1 MPKRL
6 YITTILI
13 GLLFYLPGIA
23 NSAVRTI
30 YFVPNDRVPQNRI
43 HSTIDTQMKAVQAF
57 YKAQMEA
64 HGYAERTFSLET
76 DRTGKVIT
84 HTIIGNHSDNYYLQ
98 GTLDKVEA
106 EIQNKF
112 NNTGNDIYVTF
123 VDLSD
128 ERVDGNC
135 GIARYQG
142 GPVLIPAH
150 GDCIEGEGGIDLIA
164 HELGH
169 AFNLLHDFRD
179 DTYIMSYGYGRNK
192 LSECAAAF
200 LSVSPYYNGRT
211 PKVDK
216 PATIQ
221 IVSGRQPPTTG
232 DWTLRFTV
240 SDLDGLFQVQFEH
253 AFPNKPAGII
263 ECQRI
268 QGTSSTQVTLTMP
281 AGAKLSP
288 VNNIWVRVV
297 DNNGNTHTQDWALN
311 TEQAEPTENMT
322 YLTLSY
328 QTGNSIMPTNSK
340 AQWDSWLGHI
350 WEKTPDG
357 RITQKPLYYLSHQYS
372 DVWDNWFY
380 AHAGSRIEY
389 DINRLGNSRF
399 DGWLY
404 LAHPCSDNNPP
415 ASIEFIAYAD
425 DSKIYNSGMKNGN
438 KPNDRN
444 THISFGIPENT
455 ETLTIEVSTGESG
468 VCDHFVIG
476 NARLIHEATENN
488 TETIITTT
496 PPVPT
501 DSNETYLTLAYD
513 SPDALIPT
521 NPRGEW
527 TTWGQLWEK
536 TPDGLVP
543 RTPNGVF
550 PASVF
555 NGEDWTHFFYGH
567 APSRIV
573 YDISKANYKSFQ
585 TYFHMP
591 NPCGNSIKVTFF
603 ADDTEIH
610 NPGLLYIGRG
620 TRIEFNIPEGTKTLT
635 IKVDDLGDP
644 SCDHFVFGEPT
655 LTDQTLESKDP
666 PNTLI
671 STDNTKTLLTLTYE
685 TPSTLTPI
693 NSRGEWATW
702 GQLWEK
708 TPDGLVPRTP
718 DGSFPA
724 NTFGGE
730 DWTHFFYA
738 HADSRIVWDIS
749 NKDYENFHAHFDMP
763 NPCGNYAK
771 LTVVFIADDTEIY
784 NSGVLQ
790 GSEGRH
796 SEITFDIPEGTE
808 MLTLKVDD
816 LGDPGCD
823 HFVFGE
829 PTLTHSVTTEP
840 PVTTTPT
847 TTTPTAM
854 GNTTVSLLPISVP
867 SPNIGQLLKLSVKIT
882 NGKNVAGYQATVQFD
897 DTALRY
903 VESSNSDYL
912 PDGAFFVSPILEGNL
927 VRLNAASLA
936 GESNDDGTLATLT
949 FEVIAVKASILT
961 LSDVLLS
968 NSTGET
974 FAPQVENSQITEP
987 TKLTGDVNS
996 DGTVNIADLVLVASN
1011 LGQIGQ
1017 NAADVN
1023 SDGVVNI
1030 ADLVLVAG
1038 ALGEGAAAAP
1048 TLHASGLERLTAAEV
1063 QDMLT
1068 QARQMALTDPAYL
1081 RGITVLEQLQALLP
1095 PKETALLPNYPNPF
1109 NPETWIPYQ
1118 LAKPAEVTL
1127 HIYSVNG
1134 TLVRVLALGHQSAGQ
1149 YQSRS
1154 RTAYWD
1160 GKNAFGEPVA
1170 SGLYFYTLTAGDFT
1184 ATRKMLI
1191 VK

>member
-1 MPKRL
+1 MYKRL

-23 NSAVRTI
+23 NSVVRTI

-43 HSTIDTQMKAVQAF
+43 HSTIETQMKAVQAF

-64 HGYAERTFSLET
+64 HGYAERSFSLET

-123 VDLSD
+123 VDLSN

-211 PKVDK
+211 PKADK

-240 SDLDGLFQVQFEH
+240 SDPDGLFQVQFEH
-253 AFPNKPAGII
+253 AFPNNPAGII
-263 ECQRI
+263 ECQKI
-268 QGTSSTQVTLTMP
+268 QGTSSTRVTLTMP

-297 DNNGNTHTQDWALN
+297 DNNGNTHTQDWTLN
-311 TEQAEPTENMT
+311 TGWTDTAAEIT

-328 QTGNSIMPTNSK
+328 EKDNALMPTNSK
-340 AQWDSWLGHI
+340 EQWDSWLGHI
-350 WEKTPDG
+350 WEKIPDG
-357 RITQKPLYYLSHQYS
+357 RITAKPPYYLSHQYS

-380 AHAGSRIEY
+380 AHASSRIVY
-389 DINRLGNSRF
+389 DISRLENSRF

-415 ASIEFIAYAD
+415 ASVEFIAFAD
-425 DSKIYNSGMKNGN
+425 GSKIYNSGMKSGD
-438 KPNDRN
+438 KPKDRN
-444 THISFGIPENT
+444 THIVFDIPENT
-455 ETLTIEVSTGESG
+455 NTLTIEVATGVSG

-476 NARLIHEATENN
+476 NARLIHEGSEHT
-488 TETIITTT
+488 TETIITAT
-496 PPVPT
+496 PP
-501 DSNETYLTLAYD
+501 ETNTMGNIDVNSDGVVNLNATQTMLTLTYEG
-513 SPDALIPT
+513 SEALKAT
-521 NPRGEW
+521 NAPKEW
-527 TTWGQLWEK
+527 HSWSEGILEK
-536 TPDGLVP
+536 TPDGLLP
-543 RTPNGVF
+543 QIPNGFF
-550 PASVF
+550 PPKAF
-555 NGEDWTHFFYGH
+555 KGENWTHFFY
-567 APSRIV
+567 S
-573 YDISKANYKSFQ
+573 
-585 TYFHMP
+585 
-591 NPCGNSIKVTFF
+591 
-603 ADDTEIH
+603 
-610 NPGLLYIGRG
+610 
-620 TRIEFNIPEGTKTLT
+620 
-635 IKVDDLGDP
+635 
-644 SCDHFVFGEPT
+644 
-655 LTDQTLESKDP
+655 
-666 PNTLI
+666 
-671 STDNTKTLLTLTYE
+671 
-685 TPSTLTPI
+685 
-693 NSRGEWATW
+693 
-702 GQLWEK
+702 
-708 TPDGLVPRTP
+708 
-718 DGSFPA
+718 
-724 NTFGGE
+724 
-730 DWTHFFYA
+730 
-738 HADSRIVWDIS
+738 HADSTIIWDIS
-749 NKDYENFHAHFDMP
+749 SGNYESFYAHFDMP
-763 NPCGNYAK
+763 NPCGDVADVII
-771 LTVVFIADDTEIY
+771 TFHADDTEIY
-784 NSGVLQ
+784 NSGVLK
-790 GSEGRH
+790 GEAGRH
-796 SEITFDIPEGTE
+796 SEIEFDIPEGSHKT
-808 MLTLKVDD
+808 LTLRVDD
-816 LGDPGCD
+816 LGYPNWCD

-829 PTLTHSVTTEP
+829 PTLTHSVTTNP

-847 TTTPTAM
+847 TTMPTAM
-854 GNTTVSLLPISVP
+854 ENTTVSLLPISVQ

-882 NGKNVAGYQATVQFD
+882 NGKNVAGYQATVRFD
-897 DTALRY
+897 DTALSY
-903 VESSNSDYL
+903 IESSNSDYL
-912 PDGAFFVSPILEGNL
+912 PDGAFFVPPILEGNL
-927 VRLNAASLA
+927 VKLNAVSLA
-936 GESNDDGTLATLT
+936 GESKGNGTLATLT

-968 NSTGET
+968 NSIGET
-974 FAPQVENSQITEP
+974 FAPQIENAEITEP
-987 TKLTGDVNS
+987 TKLKGDVNG

-1011 LGQIGQ
+1011 LGETGANI
-1017 NAADVN
+1017 ADVN

-1038 ALGEGAAAAP
+1038 ALGNSASAP
-1048 TLHASGLERLTAAEV
+1048 SLNPQTLEMLTATKVKQWLSTA
-1063 QDMLT
+1063 QRLNFTDMHSQRGILFL
-1068 QARQMALTDPAYL
+1068 QQLLIALT
-1081 RGITVLEQLQALLP
+1081 
-1095 PKETALLPNYPNPF
+1095 PKETALLPNFPNPF
-1109 NPETWIPYQ
+1109 NPETWIPYH
-1118 LAKPAEVTL
+1118 LAKDADVTL
-1127 HIYSVNG
+1127 RIYAMNG
-1134 TLVRVLALGHQSAGQ
+1134 ELVRTLTLEHQAAGK
-1149 YQSRS
+1149 YQNRS
-1154 RTAYWD
+1154 RAAYWD

-1191 VK
+1191 AK

>member
-76 DRTGKVIT
+76 DRTG
-84 HTIIGNHSDNYYLQ
+84 
-98 GTLDKVEA
+98 
-106 EIQNKF
+106 
-112 NNTGNDIYVTF
+112 
-123 VDLSD
+123 
-128 ERVDGNC
+128 
-135 GIARYQG
+135 
-142 GPVLIPAH
+142 
-150 GDCIEGEGGIDLIA
+150 
-164 HELGH
+164 
-169 AFNLLHDFRD
+169 
-179 DTYIMSYGYGRNK
+179 
-192 LSECAAAF
+192 
-200 LSVSPYYNGRT
+200 
-211 PKVDK
+211 
-216 PATIQ
+216 
-221 IVSGRQPPTTG
+221 
-232 DWTLRFTV
+232 
-240 SDLDGLFQVQFEH
+240 
-253 AFPNKPAGII
+253 
-263 ECQRI
+263 
-268 QGTSSTQVTLTMP
+268 
-281 AGAKLSP
+281 
-288 VNNIWVRVV
+288 
-297 DNNGNTHTQDWALN
+297 
-311 TEQAEPTENMT
+311 
-322 YLTLSY
+322 
-328 QTGNSIMPTNSK
+328 
-340 AQWDSWLGHI
+340 
-350 WEKTPDG
+350 
-357 RITQKPLYYLSHQYS
+357 
-372 DVWDNWFY
+372 
-380 AHAGSRIEY
+380 
-389 DINRLGNSRF
+389 
-399 DGWLY
+399 
-404 LAHPCSDNNPP
+404 
-415 ASIEFIAYAD
+415 
-425 DSKIYNSGMKNGN
+425 
-438 KPNDRN
+438 
-444 THISFGIPENT
+444 PENT
-455 ETLTIEVSTGESG
+455 HTLTIEVATGVSG
-468 VCDHFVIG
+468 ICDHFVIG
-476 NARLIHEATENN
+476 NARLMHEGTEHT
-488 TETIITTT
+488 TETIITAT
-496 PPVPT
+496 PPATNTMGNTDVNSDGVPALNAT
-501 DSNETYLTLAYD
+501 ETMLTLRYEG
-513 SPDALIPT
+513 SDALKAT
-521 NPRGEW
+521 NDPREW
-527 TTWGQLWEK
+527 HSWREGTLEK
-536 TPDGLVP
+536 TPDGLLP
-543 RTPNGVF
+543 QIPNGFF
-550 PASVF
+550 PPKAF
-555 NGEDWTHFFYGH
+555 KGE
-567 APSRIV
+567 
-573 YDISKANYKSFQ
+573 N
-585 TYFHMP
+585 
-591 NPCGNSIKVTFF
+591 
-603 ADDTEIH
+603 
-610 NPGLLYIGRG
+610 
-620 TRIEFNIPEGTKTLT
+620 
-635 IKVDDLGDP
+635 
-644 SCDHFVFGEPT
+644 
-655 LTDQTLESKDP
+655 
-666 PNTLI
+666 
-671 STDNTKTLLTLTYE
+671 
-685 TPSTLTPI
+685 
-693 NSRGEWATW
+693 
-702 GQLWEK
+702 
-708 TPDGLVPRTP
+708 
-718 DGSFPA
+718 
-724 NTFGGE
+724 
-730 DWTHFFYA
+730 WTHFFYA
-738 HADSRIVWDIS
+738 HADSNIIWDIS
-749 NKDYENFHAHFDMP
+749 SGNYESFHAHFDMP
-763 NPCGNYAK
+763 NPCGDVAD
-771 LTVVFIADDTEIY
+771 VVITFHADDTEIY
-784 NSGVLQ
+784 NSGVLK
-790 GSEGRH
+790 GEAGRH
-796 SEITFDIPEGTE
+796 SEIEFDIPEGSHKT
-808 MLTLKVDD
+808 LTLRVDD
-816 LGDPGCD
+816 LGYPNWCD

-927 VRLNAASLA
+927 VKLNAASLA

-1081 RGITVLEQLQALLP
+1081 RGITVLEQLLALLL

-1191 VK
+1191 AK

>member
-13 GLLFYLPGIA
+13 GLLFYFPGIA

-84 HTIIGNHSDNYYLQ
+84 HTIIGNHPDSHYIE
-98 GTLDKVEA
+98 GTLEKVET
-106 EIQNKF
+106 EINNRF
-112 NNTGNDIYVTF
+112 NIKTDIYVVF
-123 VDLSD
+123 VDISNN
-128 ERVDGNC
+128 RVNGSC
-135 GIARYQG
+135 GIARFEG

-150 GDCIEGEGGIDLIA
+150 GDCVTGQEGVELIA

-169 AFNLLHDFRD
+169 AFNLIHDFRSD
-179 DTYIMSYGYGRNK
+179 SYIMSYGANRAEI
-192 LSECAAAF
+192 SQCAAD
-200 LSVSPYYNGRT
+200 LLNVSPYFNSRRNTNDQT
-211 PKVDK
+211 P
-216 PATIQ
+216 TIAMVTPQ
-221 IVSGRQPPTTG
+221 TYPKNAL
-232 DWTLRFTV
+232 DWTLKFDIT
-240 SDLDGLFQVQFEH
+240 DPDGLYQVQFEL
-253 AFPNKPAGII
+253 AVPGEPASLFD
-263 ECQRI
+263 CVAVQNVD
-268 QGTSSTQVTLTMP
+268 TQTRVTFQMP
-281 AGAKLSP
+281 DGATISP
-288 VNNIWVRVV
+288 VNNIWIRVV
-297 DNNGNTHTQDWALN
+297 DANGNTHTQDWTLTA
-311 TEQAEPTENMT
+311 TEGATPVNVIETT
-322 YLTLSY
+322 GTTFLTL
-328 QTGNSIMPTNSK
+328 
-340 AQWDSWLGHI
+340 
-350 WEKTPDG
+350 
-357 RITQKPLYYLSHQYS
+357 
-372 DVWDNWFY
+372 
-380 AHAGSRIEY
+380 EY
-389 DINRLGNSRF
+389 N
-399 DGWLY
+399 
-404 LAHPCSDNNPP
+404 
-415 ASIEFIAYAD
+415 
-425 DSKIYNSGMKNGN
+425 
-438 KPNDRN
+438 
-444 THISFGIPENT
+444 
-455 ETLTIEVSTGESG
+455 
-468 VCDHFVIG
+468 
-476 NARLIHEATENN
+476 
-488 TETIITTT
+488 
-496 PPVPT
+496 
-501 DSNETYLTLAYD
+501 
-513 SPDALIPT
+513 SPDALTPT
-521 NPRGEW
+521 NPKSEW
-527 TTWGQLWEK
+527 QTWGQLWEK

-550 PASVF
+550 PASAF
-555 NGEDWTHFFYGH
+555 NGEDWEFFFYSH

-573 YDISKANYKSFQ
+573 YDISGKDYKSFH

-591 NPCGNSIKVTFF
+591 NPCGNSIDLTFY
-603 ADDTEIH
+603 ADNTEIH
-610 NPGLLYIGRG
+610 NPGLLYPSRG
-620 TRIEFNIPEGTKTLT
+620 LKIEFNIPEGTRTFT
-635 IKVDDLGDP
+635 IKVDDNGDP
-644 SCDHFVFGEPT
+644 SCDHFVLGEPT
-655 LTDQTLESKDP
+655 LANYIIGTDTTSITSEIPTNKTFLTIIHDS
-666 PNTLI
+666 PN
-671 STDNTKTLLTLTYE
+671 
-685 TPSTLTPI
+685 TLTPI
-693 NSRGEWATW
+693 NPKGEWYSW
-702 GQLWEK
+702 ILLWEK
-708 TPDGLVPRTP
+708 PPNGLVPEP
-718 DGSFPA
+718 SSGSFPPSR
-724 NTFGGE
+724 FKGE
-730 DWTHFFYA
+730 DWTHFFYS
-738 HADSRIVWDIS
+738 HADSQIVWDIS
-749 NKDYENFHAHFDMP
+749 NKNYESFHAHFDMP

-771 LTVVFIADDTEIY
+771 LTVAFYADDTEIY
-784 NSGVLQ
+784 NSGTLQ
-790 GSEGRH
+790 GSQGRH
-796 SEITFDIPEGTE
+796 SEIEFQIPKGAKT
-808 MLTLKVDD
+808 LTLEVDD
-816 LGDPGCD
+816 LDDPGCD

-854 GNTTVSLLPISVP
+854 GNTTVSLLPVSVQ

-882 NGKNVAGYQATVQFD
+882 NGKSVAGYQATVQFD

-936 GESNDDGTLATLT
+936 GESNGDGTFATLT

-974 FAPQVENSQITEP
+974 FAPQVENTQITEP
-987 TKLTGDVNS
+987 TKLAGDVNS

-1011 LGQIGQ
+1011 LGQIGE

-1048 TLHASGLERLTAAEV
+1048 TLHASDLERLTAAEV
-1063 QDMLT
+1063 QGMLT
-1068 QARQMALTDPAYL
+1068 QARQIALTDPGYL
-1081 RGITVLEQLQALLP
+1081 RGIAVLEQLLALLL

-1191 VK
+1191 TK